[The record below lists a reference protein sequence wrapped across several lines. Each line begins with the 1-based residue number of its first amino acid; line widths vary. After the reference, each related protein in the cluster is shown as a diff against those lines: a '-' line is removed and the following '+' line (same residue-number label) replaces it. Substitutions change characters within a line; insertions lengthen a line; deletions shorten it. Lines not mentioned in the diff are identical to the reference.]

1 MGASEK
7 TIALVE
13 RYRKEGLDITVDQ
26 YPYDRSSTILGH
38 LVPSWVLADG
48 EHAIRERLSSPATR
62 ARIAAEMREQLDSLG
77 HKDYSWA
84 MVGFSRVNPA
94 VNGKTITEVNA
105 MRSGKPGV
113 EGEINTI
120 LDMLAAEPS
129 GTNMIY
135 HKMGMVD
142 VDRII
147 QYPQTAI
154 ASDGWVIELNSGAPH
169 PRSYGT
175 NSRVLAEF
183 VRSRHVITLED
194 AIRKMTDLPARKFAL
209 RDRGRI
215 SPGYA
220 ADLVLFDPNTIQDH
234 ATFVKPHQYSTG
246 FELVIVN
253 GRIEVENDKVTGV
266 RAGQVLRKK

>member
-1 MGASEK
+1 M
-7 TIALVE
+7 
-13 RYRKEGLDITVDQ
+13 
-26 YPYDRSSTILGH
+26 
-38 LVPSWVLADG
+38 
-48 EHAIRERLSSPATR
+48 R
-62 ARIAAEMREQLDSLG
+62 AQLESLG
-77 HKDYSWA
+77 FDDYSWA

-94 VNGKTITEVNA
+94 VNGKTITEINA

-113 EGEINTI
+113 AGEINTI

-135 HKMGMVD
+135 HKMSMAD

-147 QYPQTAI
+147 RYANTAI
-154 ASDGWVIELNSGAPH
+154 ASDGWVIELGSGAPH

-183 VRSRHVITLED
+183 VRSRHVLTLED
-194 AIRKMTDLPARKFAL
+194 AVRKMTDLPARKFGL
-209 RDRGRI
+209 RERGRI
-215 SPGYA
+215 GVGYA

-246 FELVIVN
+246 FEFVIVN

-266 RAGQVLRKK
+266 RAGQALRRK